1 MRHLSTLKRN
11 LEDWLGKQ
19 LSEPLSDS
27 LMDSV
32 ILRATEA
39 LDMICCSNRTYLIG
53 SPPIPP
59 GPMDEQAELF
69 HIKDMISWRRTPSSK
84 TVDLLQCLYPGVM
97 RIGESGQ
104 DNLLLVQPTWLG
116 YEEPGHL
123 PRALPTQSTVAPS
136 DKKDSKRRGN
146 EETKTTKAQPTR
158 RSLLSNL
165 MTWPRREHSAWARG
179 VTNTGKVIPK
189 NVATLES
196 TSRRGSSV
204 QQTPGVQ
211 YVSRGQLNTADY
223 TQHIT
228 GFQLPASEPPHEN
241 RPSTNDG
248 YDQNYGRDS
257 RRSKT
262 TMS

>member
-1 MRHLSTLKRN
+1 MRHLSTLRRN

-19 LSEPLSDS
+19 LSESLSDS

-32 ILRATEA
+32 ILRATKA

-59 GPMDEQAELF
+59 GPMDEQAKLF
-69 HIKDMISWRRTPSSK
+69 HIKDMISWRRTTSSK

-123 PRALPTQSTVAPS
+123 PQVSRTPSAVRLS
-136 DKKDSKRRGN
+136 DKKDSKRRTN
-146 EETKTTKAQPTR
+146 EEAKPMEAQSTKTSWASNYSDWVRRLAHKGKA
-158 RSLLSNL
+158 
-165 MTWPRREHSAWARG
+165 
-179 VTNTGKVIPK
+179 IPK

-211 YVSRGQLNTADY
+211 YVSHGQLNTVDY
-223 TQHIT
+223 AQHISR
-228 GFQLPASEPPHEN
+228 FQLPASEPPHEN

-248 YDQNYGRDS
+248 YDQYYGRDS

-262 TMS
+262 TMF